1 MSRLTD
7 LLAQVDRLDPDLA
20 ADLSEEVKVLADRR
34 AFGLNFERHQPE
46 TVELPGRPVRRH
58 DLVRRRDG
66 AGDGDRRLWYVLGVA
81 DGTAD
86 LIDASPQPSTDTD
99 DDSDTDNE
107 PERRTSSV
115 TDLIVVAG
123 FRDPIFP
130 GLTST
135 GRIERGGDRP
145 FHVVINAENLH
156 ALKALLYTHEGAV
169 DAIYIDPPYNTGNQ
183 SWTYHD
189 QYVVPDDVYRHSKW
203 LAFMERRLTLARRLL
218 KPTGVIIVAIGDDE
232 HHRLRMLLDQVFGA
246 DSFIADVTWQGSG
259 SSVARHHAG
268 GQDYMLVYA
277 YAAELVPRFEDPK
290 PMAPEMLRVVA
301 EAMAEGA
308 TPAQAQRRLRELIR
322 AHKREIAPGLAGF
335 NSVDEQGRIFDTADI
350 TNRLPRPN
358 LTYDVVDPA
367 TGRVFAPPANGWT
380 LSRELMATY
389 VEDGLISFAGSV
401 PRKKKLLTDYLHE
414 MPLPTFFRSRAGAS
428 QHLAEVLGDKRFPF
442 PKDHEVLMRWLRMVA
457 PADGVILDFFGGS
470 GSTAEAVMRLNE
482 QDGGTRQCLLVT
494 NNEVSAEEARRLRQA
509 GHRRGDP
516 AWEAGGVYEYV
527 ARPRLSTVLTGT
539 RPDGSAYSEGLHQ
552 NLAFLTL
559 TYQAPRPVAHHRSF
573 AAVAPLLWLRAGARG
588 RCIAEPSD
596 TFDVAE
602 AYGVLFSVDAVA
614 GFVAA
619 LGEGVRTA
627 YVVTADERAFQ
638 LVCAELPERVVPVR
652 LYESY
657 LATFEWEVGA

>member
-1 MSRLTD
+1 VSRLTD
-7 LLAQVDRLDPDLA
+7 LLAQVDRLDADLA
-20 ADLSEEVKVLADRR
+20 ADLSAEVKVLTERR

-46 TVELPGRPVRRH
+46 TVELPGRPIRRGDQVR
-58 DLVRRRDG
+58 LRDG
-66 AGDGDRRLWYVLGVA
+66 ADRRLWRVLRVA
-81 DGTAD
+81 DDTAE
-86 LIDASPQPSTDTD
+86 LLAAGAHSDA
-99 DDSDTDNE
+99 E
-107 PERRTSSV
+107 PERRTHPV
-115 TDLIVVAG
+115 ADLTVVAG

-145 FHVVINAENLH
+145 FHAIINAENFH
-156 ALKALLYTHEGAV
+156 ALRALLYTHEGAV

-183 SWTYHD
+183 SWTYND
-189 QYVVPDDVYRHSKW
+189 QYVVADDVYRHSKW
-203 LAFMERRLTLARRLL
+203 LAFMERRLRLARRLL

-246 DSFIADVTWQGSG
+246 GNFIADVTWQGSG

-290 PMAPEMLRVVA
+290 PLAPEMLAIVA
-301 EAMAEGA
+301 RALAGGA
-308 TPAQAQRRLRELIR
+308 SPAQAQQRLRQFIR
-322 AHKREIAPGLAGF
+322 AHRREIAAGLAGF
-335 NSVDEQGRIFDTADI
+335 NSVDEQGRVFDTADI
-350 TNRLPRPN
+350 TNRLHRPN
-358 LTYDVVDPA
+358 LKYDVVDPA

-380 LSRELMATY
+380 LSRELMTAY
-389 VEDGLISFAGSV
+389 IEDGLICFDGSM

-414 MPLPTFFRSRAGAS
+414 MPLPTFSRARAGAS
-428 QHLAEVLGDKRFPF
+428 QHLAGILGDKRFPF

-494 NNEVSAEEARRLRQA
+494 NNEVAAADARRLHQA
-509 GHRRGDP
+509 GHRRGDRP
-516 AWEAGGVYEYV
+516 WEARGVYEYV
-527 ARPRLSTVLTGT
+527 ARPRLSTVLTGI
-539 RPDGSAYSEGLHQ
+539 RPDGSAYSEGLRQ
-552 NLAFLTL
+552 NLEFLTL

-573 AAVAPLLWLRAGARG
+573 RALAPLLWLRAGARG
-588 RCIAEPSD
+588 RCIAEPNGA
-596 TFDVAE
+596 FDVAE

-614 GFVAA
+614 DFVAA
-619 LGEGVRTA
+619 LGEDARIA
-627 YVVTADERAFQ
+627 YVVTDDERAFQ
-638 LVCAELPERVVPVR
+638 LVCAELPEHVAPVR

-657 LATFEWEVGA
+657 LATFAMEVEA

>member
-619 LGEGVRTA
+619 LVEGVRTA